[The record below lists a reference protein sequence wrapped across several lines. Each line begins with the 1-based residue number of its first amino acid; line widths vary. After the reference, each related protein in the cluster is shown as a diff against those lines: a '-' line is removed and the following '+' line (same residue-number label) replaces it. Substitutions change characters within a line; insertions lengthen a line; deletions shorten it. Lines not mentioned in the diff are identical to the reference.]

1 MQRGNREVL
10 KGNEGKVTKEGR
22 GEGKRQKK
30 NKTDKGKEERGSSE
44 RIKEVTTEAGSR
56 DNHEV
61 QHGTKKEIRKWIR
74 RRGR

>member
-1 MQRGNREVL
+1 M
-10 KGNEGKVTKEGR
+10 TKEGR

-30 NKTDKGKEERGSSE
+30 NKTDKRNSRKE
-44 RIKEVTTEAGSR
+44 RIKEVTTEAGST

-61 QHGTKKEIRKWIR
+61 RHGTKKELRKWIR